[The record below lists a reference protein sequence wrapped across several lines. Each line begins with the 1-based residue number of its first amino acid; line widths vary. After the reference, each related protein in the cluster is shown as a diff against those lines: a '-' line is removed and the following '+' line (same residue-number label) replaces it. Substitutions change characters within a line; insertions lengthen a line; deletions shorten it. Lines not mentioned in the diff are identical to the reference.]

1 MQKVSILGCGW
12 LGKPLAISLISKGF
26 LVKGSTTSEEK
37 LKWLADENIIPFLV
51 DISQEEISK
60 DFLDA
65 SVLIIAITSKNESD
79 FKRLISQI
87 EKANI
92 QKVIFISSTSVYPSL
107 NKIMTEND
115 ATQEHPLAIIENL
128 FRENTHFK
136 TTIIRFSGLIGGVR
150 HPANWF
156 QNGRKIPQPNGFVNM
171 IHLTDC
177 IAIIEKIIQQNCF
190 GETFNACSN
199 HHPTR
204 KDFYEN
210 ARKTKNFEPPI
221 FEENETLNWKIISS
235 EKLQKTL
242 NYQFLV
248 DNMLWDSEFEI

>member
-12 LGKPLAISLISKGF
+12 LGKPLAVFLISKGY
-26 LVKGSTTSEEK
+26 LVKGSTTSDEK
-37 LKWLADENIIPFLV
+37 LKLLAAENIISFLV
-51 DISQEEISK
+51 DISQQEINK
-60 DFLDA
+60 DFLDV
-65 SVLIIAITSKNESD
+65 SILIIAITSKNEAD

-87 EKANI
+87 EESNI

-115 ATQEHPLAIIENL
+115 ATQEHPLLTIENL
-128 FRENTHFK
+128 FRENTHFN
-136 TTIIRFSGLIGGVR
+136 TTIIRFSGLFGGER
-150 HPANWF
+150 HPTNWF

-177 IAIIEKIIQQNCF
+177 IAIIEKIIEQNYF

-210 ARKTKNFEPPI
+210 ACKTKNVETPI
-221 FEENETLNWKIISS
+221 FEENEALNWKIISS

-248 DNMLWDSEFEI
+248 DDLLWSSEFKI

>member
-26 LVKGSTTSEEK
+26 LVKGSTTSDEK
-37 LKWLADENIIPFLV
+37 LKLLAVENIIPFLV
-51 DISQEEISK
+51 DISKEEISN

-65 SVLIIAITSKNESD
+65 SVLIIAITLKNESD

-115 ATQEHPLAIIENL
+115 VTQNHPLVTIENL

-136 TTIIRFSGLIGGVR
+136 TTIIRFSGLFGNER

-156 QNGRKIPQPNGFVNM
+156 QNGQKIPQPNGFVNM

-177 IAIIEKIIQQNCF
+177 IAIIEKIIDQNCF
-190 GETFNACSN
+190 GEIFNGCSN
-199 HHPTR
+199 HHPKR
-204 KDFYEN
+204 RDFYEN
-210 ARKTKNFEPPI
+210 ARKTKNLKPPI
-221 FEENETLNWKIISS
+221 FEENEDLSWKIISS

-248 DNMLWDSEFEI
+248 DDLLLDSEFEI

>member
-1 MQKVSILGCGW
+1 MQTISILGCGW

-26 LVKGSTTSEEK
+26 FVKGSTTSTEK
-37 LKWLADENIIPFLV
+37 LEILAVENIIPFLV
-51 DISQEEISK
+51 DISQENSLD
-60 DFLDA
+60 DFLKTDI
-65 SVLIIAITSKNESD
+65 LIVAITSKNEND

-87 EKANI
+87 EKANLK
-92 QKVIFISSTSVYPSL
+92 KVIFISSTSVYPSL

-115 ATQEHPLAIIENL
+115 ATQEHPLATIENL
-128 FRENTHFK
+128 FRENIHFK
-136 TTIIRFSGLIGGVR
+136 TTIIRFSGLFGNER

-171 IHLTDC
+171 IHLRDC
-177 IAIIEKIIQQNCF
+177 IAIIEKIIQQDCF

-221 FEENETLNWKIISS
+221 FEENEALNWKIISS

-248 DNMLWDSEFEI
+248 DDLLWDSEFEI

>member
-1 MQKVSILGCGW
+1 MQTISILGCGW

-26 LVKGSTTSEEK
+26 TVKGSTTSDEK
-37 LKWLADENIIPFLV
+37 LEIFASEKIIPFLV
-51 DISQEEISK
+51 DISQETISD
-60 DFLDA
+60 DFLKTDI
-65 SVLIIAITSKNESD
+65 LIIAITSKNEAD
-79 FKRLISQI
+79 FKRLISKI
-87 EKANI
+87 EKSNI

-107 NKIMTEND
+107 NKVMAEND
-115 ATQEHPLAIIENL
+115 ETLEHPLAIIENI
-128 FRENTHFK
+128 FRENQHFK
-136 TTIIRFSGLIGGVR
+136 TTIIRFSGLFGNER

-156 QNGRKIPQPNGFVNM
+156 QNGRKISQPNGFVNM
-171 IHLTDC
+171 IHLSDC
-177 IAIIEKIIQQNCF
+177 IAIIEKIIAQNCF

-210 ARKTKNFEPPI
+210 ARKSKNFEPPI

-248 DNMLWDSEFEI
+248 DNLLWNSEFKI

>member
-12 LGKPLAISLISKGF
+12 LGKPLAISLISRGF
-26 LVKGSTTSEEK
+26 LVNGSTTSDEK
-37 LKWLADENIIPFLV
+37 LKLLATENIIPFLV
-51 DISQEEISK
+51 DISQDEINK
-60 DFLDA
+60 DFLDT
-65 SVLIIAITSKNESD
+65 SILIIAITSKNEDD
-79 FKRLISQI
+79 FKRLISKI

-92 QKVIFISSTSVYPSL
+92 QKVIFISSTSVYPVL

-115 ATQEHPLAIIENL
+115 VTQEHPLAIIENL

-136 TTIIRFSGLIGGVR
+136 TTIIRFSGLFGGER

-171 IHLTDC
+171 IHLKDC
-177 IAIIEKIIQQNCF
+177 ITIIEEIIEQNCF

-221 FEENETLNWKIISS
+221 FEENEDLNWKIISS
-235 EKLQKTL
+235 EKLQKKL
-242 NYQFLV
+242 NYHFLV
-248 DNMLWDSEFEI
+248 DDLLWDSEFEI